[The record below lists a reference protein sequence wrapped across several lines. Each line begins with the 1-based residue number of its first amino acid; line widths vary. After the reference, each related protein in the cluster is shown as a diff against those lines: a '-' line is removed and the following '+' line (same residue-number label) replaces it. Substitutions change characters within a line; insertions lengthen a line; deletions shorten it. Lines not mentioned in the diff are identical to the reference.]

1 MVVRHEPPVAISPI
15 LDGQVG
21 RARVRDR
28 SVLAR
33 NISGDRDGQ
42 SRLWQTPLNSRYKPG
57 QSGNPSGRPKGAASF
72 RSDFAAELGELVS
85 EGGST

>member
-1 MVVRHEPPVAISPI
+1 MDKSDVPVCATVRYWLAIFLEI
-15 LDGQVG
+15 AMGKVG
-21 RARVRDR
+21 Y
-28 SVLAR
+28 
-33 NISGDRDGQ
+33 GKP
-42 SRLWQTPLNSRYKPG
+42 PLNSRYKPG

>member
-42 SRLWQTPLNSRYKPG
+42 SRLWQTPVEFPL
-57 QSGNPSGRPKGAASF
+57 
-72 RSDFAAELGELVS
+72 
-85 EGGST
+85 